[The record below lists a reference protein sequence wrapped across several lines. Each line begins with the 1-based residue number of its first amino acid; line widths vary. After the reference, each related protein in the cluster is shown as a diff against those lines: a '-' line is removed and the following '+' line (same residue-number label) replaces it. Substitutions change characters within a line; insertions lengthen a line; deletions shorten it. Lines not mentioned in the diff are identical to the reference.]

1 MNLSI
6 RKASEKDTDAIY
18 ALICELENT
27 KYSKSAFCELLKQN
41 VNDKRIGY
49 FVAQVDEQ
57 TVGFGSVYLNKLL
70 HHCGTVAEIQEL
82 IISEVYRDKKIG
94 SNLLSEMIKWSE
106 QHKALQVEVC
116 CNNSRNKA
124 QSFYESN
131 GFVQTHQKLV
141 LDRG

>member
-27 KYSKSAFCELLKQN
+27 KYSKSLFNELLKQN
-41 VNDKRIGY
+41 VNDIRVGY